1 MFTRSTLLHLRIP
14 FSLLLMPVYVFALGL
29 SPNLNESRLLWTFL
43 AIHLFLYPASNA
55 YNSYFDKDEGSI
67 GLLKNPPPVKKELYW
82 IALLFDLIA
91 ITIGLI
97 KVNLLFSLML
107 FVYGLASKAYSH
119 PSVRLKKYPIT
130 GWIIA
135 GFFQGFF
142 TFMMCYIGINQF
154 EFENMWREP
163 KWIAASL
170 TSLMLW
176 ASYPMT
182 QVYQHEEDKKHGD
195 KTMSRLLGVRGTF
208 FFAQFFF
215 LISAIAFVLY
225 FKTYSEMR
233 YAYGFVLFLTPVI
246 LFFFYWF
253 SKVWKD
259 ESKAD
264 YSSTMRLNFISAF
277 CLNGFFIWFFL
288 ESSHVLQ
295 R

>member
-1 MFTRSTLLHLRIP
+1 MFTKSTLLHLRIP
-14 FSLLLMPVYVFALGL
+14 FSFLLMPVYVFALGL
-29 SPNLNESRLLWTFL
+29 SLNLNESRLFWSFII
-43 AIHLFLYPASNA
+43 IHIFLYPASNA

-82 IALLFDLIA
+82 VALLFDLTA
-91 ITIGLI
+91 IVLGLI
-97 KVNLLFSLML
+97 KVNLLFAVLL

-119 PSVRLKKYPIT
+119 PSIRLKKYPIT
-130 GWIIA
+130 GWMVA

-154 EFENMWREP
+154 GFENLWRESI
-163 KWIAASL
+163 WTAALL

-182 QVYQHEEDKKHGD
+182 QIYQHEEDKKHGD
-195 KTMSRLLGVRGTF
+195 KTMSRILGIRGTF
-208 FFAQFFF
+208 FFAMIFF
-215 LISAIAFVLY
+215 LISAIAFMIY
-225 FKTYSEMR
+225 FSVYTKMR
-233 YAYGFVLFLTPVI
+233 YAYGFILCLTPVI

-253 SKVWKD
+253 SCIWKD
-259 ESKAD
+259 ATQAN
-264 YSSTMRLNFISAF
+264 YSNTMRLNFISAL

-288 ESSHVLQ
+288 ETSHVMQ

>member
-163 KWIAASL
+163 IWIAASL